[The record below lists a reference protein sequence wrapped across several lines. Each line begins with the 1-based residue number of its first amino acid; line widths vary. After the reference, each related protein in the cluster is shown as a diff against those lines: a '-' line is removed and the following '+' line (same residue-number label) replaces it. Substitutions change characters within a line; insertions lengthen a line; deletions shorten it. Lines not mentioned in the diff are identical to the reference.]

1 MTVTKQDVWRVA
13 TEIDREGDKPSAIEI
28 RRRLGS
34 GSYTTITAALKEWQR
49 PIEDPAAADLGPVP
63 EEITLRMTQATADLY
78 ALVVRRTS
86 DDFEAKQAAW
96 QIERDALVAERQAA
110 LDLADMVAIET
121 EACRRRIRELQEE
134 IGTLGEDRAKAQGAA
149 AVLQGELDRERARA
163 DQVSAELTQAR
174 AQLVTARLDLEA
186 HTREKPSA
194 RPVGQARK
202 AAARGVKVAPAPT
215 APAGAQ

>member
-86 DDFEAKQAAW
+86 DDFEARQAAW

-174 AQLVTARLDLEA
+174 AQLATARLDLEA

-215 APAGAQ
+215 APAGAL